1 MWSDANAIW
10 FVRRNLKVTLA
21 RDQISISLTYLSMT
35 TGSEGVSFRL
45 PHDFFSQHRLKNR
58 GRKKWKILFCPKKE
72 YSKIIFKIVYC
83 YYNNI
88 VWVILWRALNACPI
102 ISLTSALYE
111 SMSSHRD
118 WCPLGQKIWISSNM
132 HTLVAKLPKLF
143 S

>member
-1 MWSDANAIW
+1 MIW
-10 FVRRNLKVTLA
+10 CQCHMICPPQPQSYTGTWPNKYKFNLPINDDWIRGGFV
-21 RDQISISLTYLSMT
+21 SIT
-35 TGSEGVSFRL
+35 TRFLFAASTEKLGE
-45 PHDFFSQHRLKNR
+45 
-58 GRKKWKILFCPKKE
+58 KKWKILFCPKKE